1 MLDLIAKLNSD
12 GIKWEYV
19 YINKQLFIKYDDK
32 LIPWYF

>member
-1 MLDLIAKLNSD
+1 MLDLIASLNKD

-19 YINKQLFIKYDDK
+19 YINKQLFIKYDNK

>member
-1 MLDLIAKLNSD
+1 MLDLINELNKN

-19 YINKQLFIKYDDK
+19 YNNKQLFIKYDDK